1 MKAFLIKMV
10 LFFKGLIAKFIAILV
25 ANKMAIFGVLLVLL
39 FVYVLIKVLD
49 DDIYSGI

>member
-1 MKAFLIKMV
+1 MKAFLMKIL
-10 LFFKGLIAKFIAILV
+10 LFFQGLINKFIAILM
-25 ANKMAIFGVLLVLL
+25 AHKMEIFGLLLVLL